1 MPEDHLRPGKTPSPA
16 ARRLTKA
23 AALARILAGAER
35 VFAEAGLAGAT
46 MAEIAAAADLPKAN
60 VHYHL
65 ATKEGVYRAV
75 LEDIL
80 AFWLDASDHIRPG
93 AEPRAALAR
102 YIRAKMSMSRAR
114 PYASKVFANEI
125 LHGAPIMRSYLGD
138 QLRKKVEE
146 KAAIL
151 EGWMAEGLMAP
162 ADPRHLFFLIWAMTQ
177 TYADFDVQIAA
188 VLGLEKIGEREFAQG
203 EALIVQLVL
212 RGCGIM
218 PEPQEVPSVQSGQ
231 A

>member
-1 MPEDHLRPGKTPSPA
+1 MPEARMPPRKTPSLS

-23 AALARILAGAER
+23 AALARILSGAER

-65 ATKEGVYRAV
+65 ATKEGVYQAV
-75 LEDIL
+75 LENIL

-93 AEPRAALAR
+93 AEPGEALTR
-102 YIRAKMSMSRAR
+102 YIRAKMSISRAR

-125 LHGAPIMRSYLGD
+125 LHGAPFMRSYLGD

-151 EGWMAEGLMAP
+151 EGWMAQGLMAP
-162 ADPRHLFFLIWAMTQ
+162 ANPRHLFFLIWAMTQ
-177 TYADFDVQIAA
+177 TYADFDAQIAA
-188 VLGLEKIGEREFAQG
+188 VLGVDMVGDREFAAG

-212 RGCGIM
+212 RGCGI
-218 PEPQEVPSVQSGQ
+218 VPRAQP
-231 A
+231 